1 MSQNFFRKLNP
12 QTEEEGLDRAAEML
26 EHRYQNKEITIEQY
40 RVQAMEIQ
48 RKREKLQN
56 KK

>member
-1 MSQNFFRKLNP
+1 MNQNFFRKLNP

-26 EHRYQNKEITIEQY
+26 ERRYQNKEITIEQY
-40 RVQAMEIQ
+40 RAKAMEIQ
-48 RKREKLQN
+48 KKREKLQN